1 MNDGF
6 ATNYLPTI
14 QTVYTEIISDL
25 IPTKILSLDDLT
37 FSNFP
42 PEVKSQEVNGEE
54 STPICILDTYNL
66 YSFTKLY
73 FPDITTFTEMVS

>member
-1 MNDGF
+1 MMVLLLC
-6 ATNYLPTI
+6 NYLPTI
-14 QTVYTEIISDL
+14 QTVDTEIISDL

-42 PEVKSQEVNGEE
+42 PQEVNGEE

>member
-1 MNDGF
+1 MMVLLLC
-6 ATNYLPTI
+6 NYLPTI
-14 QTVYTEIISDL
+14 QTVDTEIISDL

-42 PEVKSQEVNGEE
+42 PQEVNGKE
-54 STPICILDTYNL
+54 STSICILDTYNL

-73 FPDITTFTEMVS
+73 FPDITTFTEMVP